1 MTFIDFI
8 WIWRAANR
16 LASTRP
22 AAVRLLATAMLA
34 LSSAHALADCVVLQ
48 SQNSF
53 ATPVSLNSPRDAK
66 KGQYSQIGEWF
77 KLKNT
82 PTPQFRCSGNSNIY
96 LIPGINNAGNVV
108 TTVTDSDGKSYS
120 GILYSNDA
128 HLLYA

>member
-34 LSSAHALADCVVLQ
+34 LSSARVLADCVVLQ

-53 ATPVSLNSPRDAK
+53 ATPASLNSPRDAK
-66 KGQYSQIGEWF
+66 GGQYSQIGEWF

-82 PTPQFRCSGNSNIY
+82 PTPQFRCSANSTIY
-96 LIPGINNAGNVV
+96 LIPGINNTPLV
-108 TTVTDSDGKSYS
+108 TVTDSDGESYS
-120 GILYSNDA
+120 AIPYSN
-128 HLLYA
+128 YGN